1 MVWGSFSVC
10 HILSLAFGGGIIAAL
25 YFILRNKSVKAQT
38 VTLAVLSFSG
48 IAAIIYNLISWGS
61 PLEYLPLHLCSL
73 NAMVL
78 PIAVIS
84 KNKVLNNLL
93 LLWSVGALFA
103 LVLNKSVSETEIF
116 GWVFVFYFFPHVL
129 ELGIPILMFAL
140 GLVKKDA
147 RCIFS
152 TVGITVSSYTVI
164 HFINLFI
171 NSYAQKNGILDSSG
185 NILSVNYMF
194 SIAPENPLLDLFYS
208 IIPHSYWYMYL
219 CFIIVIIYLL
229 LVYARQITAMIKAKG
244 SQRHRN

>member
-1 MVWGSFSVC
+1 M
-10 HILSLAFGGGIIAAL
+10 
-25 YFILRNKSVKAQT
+25 
-38 VTLAVLSFSG
+38 
-48 IAAIIYNLISWGS
+48 
-61 PLEYLPLHLCSL
+61 
-73 NAMVL
+73 
-78 PIAVIS
+78 
-84 KNKVLNNLL
+84 
-93 LLWSVGALFA
+93 LWSVGALFA
-103 LVLNKSVSETEIF
+103 LVLNTSVSETEIF

-171 NSYAQKNGILDSSG
+171 NSYAQKNGILNSAGD
-185 NILSVNYMF
+185 ILSVNYMF

-244 SQRHRN
+244 S

>member
-1 MVWGSFSVC
+1 MVWGTFTVQ
-10 HILSLAFGGGIIAAL
+10 HIISLAAIILFAVSL
-25 YFILRNKSVKAQT
+25 YFILKRIPDGAKT
-38 VTLAVLSFSG
+38 AVLFAVSLFG
-48 IAAIIYNLISWGS
+48 AAAVVYDLVHWGQ
-61 PLEYLPLHLCSL
+61 PLLYLPLHLCSL
-73 NAMVL
+73 NAMAL

-103 LVLNKSVSETEIF
+103 LVLNTSVSETEIF

-171 NSYAQKNGILDSSG
+171 NSYARKNGILNSAGD
-185 NILSVNYMF
+185 ILSVNYMF

-244 SQRHRN
+244 S